1 MRYIIFL
8 FLFCT
13 TFFAK
18 AQTPDTPTEKIVRSE
33 IQILED
39 TLNILGFAMVNDSTP
54 VKRFASCQKFIK
66 TLVKALKNENSFDYP
81 FEKINTVSIQY
92 APDSSFRIFT
102 WQLYVDINEYKYF
115 GTMQMNQPELKMF
128 PLIDRSEEVEEP
140 KWDALTN
147 NNWYGSLIYN
157 IKEFETPSGEKQYL
171 LFGFDGYS
179 FFSKR
184 KFIDVM
190 TFGKNGE
197 PIFGAVPLFE
207 AEDSTNVNRF
217 ILEYGSDARVQL
229 NWNDELQMIV
239 FDHLVEAPS
248 AYPGQQFMYIPDG
261 DVDGLKLED
270 GKWKYVRRIF
280 DQVLE
285 EAPRPEPVF
294 NEKGGS
300 RAGKDIF
307 GKKRN

>member
-1 MRYIIFL
+1 MLIFGNNIQNHLKMQFLRLARRLIIGQKKTSMRYIIFL
-8 FLFCT
+8 FLSCS

-128 PLIDRSEEVEEP
+128 PLIDR
-140 KWDALTN
+140 
-147 NNWYGSLIYN
+147 
-157 IKEFETPSGEKQYL
+157 
-171 LFGFDGYS
+171 
-179 FFSKR
+179 
-184 KFIDVM
+184 FIDVL

-197 PIFGAVPLFE
+197 PTFGAVPLFE

-300 RAGKDIF
+300 RKGKDLF
-307 GKKRN
+307 GNKRN